1 VQRLHRRHY
10 IVRAGWMFGGRDHDK
25 KFVGKIVARCLE
37 RRDQAEIKAVDD
49 EFGSPTYAKD
59 LLTTVRRLSESGF

>member
-1 VQRLHRRHY
+1 
-10 IVRAGWMFGGRDHDK
+10 MFGGRDHDK

-37 RRDQAEIKAVDD
+37 LRDQAEIKAVDD